1 MDLLFVFH
9 LIVLPVEVFC
19 VCVVHG
25 EAAAG
30 FVFTLT
36 TSDQAEGHCL
46 WCTRW
51 LVPGLGTR
59 ELVHWRHVV
68 MVNITC
74 LGLLIGSDYCLG
86 YLIGSDY
93 CMS

>member
-59 ELVHWRHVV
+59 ELVTAPLASCSHAEYY
-68 MVNITC
+68 
-74 LGLLIGSDYCLG
+74 LPGLINRL
-86 YLIGSDY
+86 
-93 CMS
+93 

>member
-36 TSDQAEGHCL
+36 TKLKGTAYGVHGGWYL
-46 WCTRW
+46 GWGPGNW
-51 LVPGLGTR
+51 LL
-59 ELVHWRHVV
+59 LHWRHVV

-74 LGLLIGSDYCLG
+74 LGLLIGSDYC
-86 YLIGSDY
+86 
-93 CMS
+93 MS

>member
-19 VCVVHG
+19 VGAVHGDG

-59 ELVHWRHVV
+59 ELVTAPLASCSHAEH
-68 MVNITC
+68 
-74 LGLLIGSDYCLG
+74 
-86 YLIGSDY
+86 YLPRIINRL
-93 CMS
+93 